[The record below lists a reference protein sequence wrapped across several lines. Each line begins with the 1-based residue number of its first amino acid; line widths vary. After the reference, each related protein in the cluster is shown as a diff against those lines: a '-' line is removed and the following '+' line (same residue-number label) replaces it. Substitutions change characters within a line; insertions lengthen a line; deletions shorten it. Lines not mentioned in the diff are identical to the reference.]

1 SFFLTY
7 PTENKK
13 MSFDISWIPREI
25 YKTSHDWKTIRKVH
39 FPAYYESHAMADII
53 FNSVLQLSR
62 ESTHWMDA
70 AFRVSFRFATSTHVN
85 AARGTDA
92 PGYSFDVTT
101 GKTLS
106 SHFRLFGML
115 GFYVWQTNRD
125 DYLQNDAFLFGIG
138 ARYTMGNWSFS
149 PHFRGYWGYIGDGD
163 DNVASSLKINYRL
176 KNWQIFTVLSKGQED
191 NLYNY
196 AECGMVYMFKP
207 KN

>member
-1 SFFLTY
+1 
-7 PTENKK
+7 
-13 MSFDISWIPREI
+13 
-25 YKTSHDWKTIRKVH
+25 
-39 FPAYYESHAMADII
+39 
-53 FNSVLQLSR
+53 
-62 ESTHWMDA
+62 
-70 AFRVSFRFATSTHVN
+70 
-85 AARGTDA
+85 
-92 PGYSFDVTT
+92 
-101 GKTLS
+101 
-106 SHFRLFGML
+106 ML

-138 ARYTMGNWSFS
+138 ARYTVGNFSFS

-196 AECGMVYMFKP
+196 VECGMVYMFKP